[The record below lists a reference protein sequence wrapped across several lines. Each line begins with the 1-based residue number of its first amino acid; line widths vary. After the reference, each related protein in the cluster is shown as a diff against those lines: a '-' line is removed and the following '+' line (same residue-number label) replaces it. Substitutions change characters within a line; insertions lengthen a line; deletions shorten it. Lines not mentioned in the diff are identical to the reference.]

1 MHIHFISLQLSRV
14 KLGKSE
20 ILNWLGMKLI
30 VQVVD
35 RELPTP
41 LMMDQRR
48 PLKSSQSLLRPI
60 N

>member
-1 MHIHFISLQLSRV
+1 MHIHFISLQLSHV